1 MRDVKKVDE
10 LARKGDRVS
19 VQFDDENLLRQIE
32 KMAEME
38 ERPTSRQIMLLVKA
52 AVELIEEQ
60 GFHLV
65 SGRLRRGTFEQ
76 LDIDEEN

>member
-1 MRDVKKVDE
+1 MRDLKKVDE

-19 VQFDDENLLRQIE
+19 VQFDDENLLRQVE
-32 KMAEME
+32 KMAEIE
-38 ERPTSRQIMLLVKA
+38 ERPTSRQITLLVKA

-65 SGRLRRGTFEQ
+65 GGRLRRGKFEQ
-76 LDIDEEN
+76 LDIDEES

>member
-19 VQFDDENLLRQIE
+19 VQFDDETLLRQVE
-32 KMAEME
+32 KMAEIE
-38 ERPTSRQIMLLVKA
+38 ERPTSRQIVLLVKA
-52 AVELIEEQ
+52 AIELIEDQ

-65 SGRLRRGTFEQ
+65 GGRLRRGTFEQ
-76 LDIDEEN
+76 LDIDE